1 VKARSAR
8 LSRIES
14 LTPPLTPPTN
24 FVFSVGTEMVVVDLD
39 FLAGFPQG
47 LSYDLF
53 AKGTVDKKD

>member
-1 VKARSAR
+1 
-8 LSRIES
+8 
-14 LTPPLTPPTN
+14 
-24 FVFSVGTEMVVVDLD
+24 MVVVDLD